1 LNLLKYVVAALLFL
15 PRVSTYG
22 DPSLWLVC
30 REVTGGSSHP
40 PLPWPTA
47 ADSGCSSGP
56 GSAREWLEPMG
67 DLAFSAAELSAK
79 CTSLLRFPSAGTSQ
93 LSLPP

>member
-1 LNLLKYVVAALLFL
+1 MNLLKYVVAALLFL
-15 PRVSTYG
+15 PRVSTYS

-47 ADSGCSSGP
+47 ADSGCFSGP
-56 GSAREWLEPMG
+56 DSARERLEPTG
-67 DLAFSAAELSAK
+67 DLAFSTAELSTK
-79 CTSLLRFPSAGTSQ
+79 YMLLLRFPAASVPHS
-93 LSLPP
+93 